1 MLITGLAGTSAAL
14 LLMGIFSN
22 VLEGSQALPYV
33 VLALTVTFLAFQQ
46 GAISPVTWLMLSEIF
61 PLRLRGLG
69 MGVTVFCLWSVNFLI
84 GLVFPVLLEKVGLST
99 TFFVF
104 VALGI
109 GAITFVHKFLPE
121 TKGLTL
127 EQLEQQFRN
136 HDGQDAQEAL
146 DQIEAQAK

>member
-1 MLITGLAGTSAAL
+1 
-14 LLMGIFSN
+14 
-22 VLEGSQALPYV
+22 
-33 VLALTVTFLAFQQ
+33 VTFLAFQQ

-69 MGVTVFCLWSVNFLI
+69 MGVTVFCLWIVNFLI

-127 EQLEQQFRN
+127 EQLEQKFRN
-136 HDGQDAQEAL
+136 HNGQDAQESL
-146 DQIEAQAK
+146 NQIEA